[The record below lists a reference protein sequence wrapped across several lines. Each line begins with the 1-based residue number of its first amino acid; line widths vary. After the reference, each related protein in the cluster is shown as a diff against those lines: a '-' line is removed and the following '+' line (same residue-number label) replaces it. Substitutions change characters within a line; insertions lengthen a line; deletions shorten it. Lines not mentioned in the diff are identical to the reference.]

1 MPVYEYRCKRHG
13 VFERVAGMKES
24 ADPAACPRCKKGSQ
38 RILSSVRG
46 AQMSA
51 TEVRAR
57 DRNERSQHEPKVV
70 QTKKKPLAP
79 GQRPKL
85 QSSHTSR
92 PWALEHS

>member
-1 MPVYEYRCKRHG
+1 MPLYEYRCNKHG
-13 VFERVAGMKES
+13 VFERMAGMSES
-24 ADPAACPRCKKGSQ
+24 DRPAACPRCKKSSK

-57 DRNERSQHEPKVV
+57 DRNERSKHEPKVV
-70 QTKKKPLAP
+70 QAAKRKLMP

-85 QSSHTSR
+85 RSSHASR
-92 PWALEHS
+92 PWALEHG